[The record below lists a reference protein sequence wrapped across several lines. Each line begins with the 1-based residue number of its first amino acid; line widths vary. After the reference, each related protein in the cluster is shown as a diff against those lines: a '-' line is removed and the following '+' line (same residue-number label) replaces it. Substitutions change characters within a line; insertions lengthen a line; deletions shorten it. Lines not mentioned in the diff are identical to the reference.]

1 MRLINLQTGFY
12 EEVEPERVQEAVQSG
27 AYTFDAEDE
36 VTLRTPDDKLGKTDG
51 QTALELLSSGTSGY
65 FFQDEEQFKKEKEER
80 KFNTFTEE
88 AKTIGEG
95 LARGATVGLSDL
107 IGDPEAKKSRKE
119 VNPVLSTVSEIVG
132 AIAPLPT
139 KVLAPLKFVGAPTRA
154 VDRIGR
160 TAQAAT
166 TKALR
171 GVSAPAARTAGL
183 AARGATEGALFGVGQ
198 TISEDALGDADF
210 NGESL
215 VSNISKGA
223 FFGAGAGAVF
233 GMGSEVARK
242 RALEAKKDATN
253 ELRKAFGVNQISKGD
268 STLASFEKIDR
279 PDLSPKRVVEFFPDQ
294 ETGKIKHIGKG
305 KTIEVDPENFEGRV
319 FNLRDPNVQEEIAG
333 KLGISDVAERLSQ
346 FDIEEGPIPFLERAI
361 LETQGEAQGTLIA
374 KTKAQKARLES
385 IKGRMS
391 RQMTGMRRL
400 QQQVTDLKDR
410 LSKGDFSVKKTLE
423 KKQAKLGQEK
433 MAYKKAVEEWDEFK
447 NIAVGKVEARNV
459 AKEVD
464 DFMSQFDII
473 QSGDKFFVQNDD
485 ILRNVGVDV
494 LDHAKRTIKQFD
506 VSERAI
512 LKLIGANASDI
523 KKNSPKQLE
532 SLVGHVQGILGKG
545 QISRRNLWGIDEIA
559 QENSNILSNAIN
571 AQEEVINE
579 MTNFFID
586 SNIKVGVDSR
596 TLKSTLAR
604 IAKSLER
611 DGVPDIGMSDALK
624 EISAYRKELDRV
636 YSDVSS
642 DGRIIPK
649 NIEMRDLVKIR
660 RDVQKKIN
668 WNRNPRNTNPSS
680 DSERVFNEFRVYL
693 NDLIVDRSSKFEAT
707 KPLAQN
713 YKELNKAMA
722 NSILL
727 RDIIR
732 DSLAKEAVKKGIS
745 LADMFTGTVGISIGN
760 VPSTLAMLTAKKAWD
775 AYGNNLLGVYGDII
789 TKRAEAMNK
798 AIKSSVNGFIG
809 SGRINVVRPATM
821 GAYTLADYQRDK
833 KKIEQGALTPDAM
846 VSSFY
851 EANAAAVD
859 TLPKTSL
866 AIQESVVRG
875 NQFLLEK
882 FPKGYDG
889 LTSDFT
895 PSQAAL
901 DKFDKYKRAIQDPQ
915 NALKEFEQGY
925 MAPES
930 LEVMK
935 VVYPKIFRALR
946 AEVLDNIAGKKLSY
960 SQRQQINR
968 VFGIKTNLYQGAQA
982 NQIINQMLEQQPQGD
997 EMTQGEQSRA
1007 GKSKAP
1013 KEAQTAT
1020 QRLMD
1025 EE

>member
-65 FFQDEEQFKKEKEER
+65 FFQDEDQFKQEQEER

-107 IGDPEAKKSRKE
+107 VGDPEAKKSRKE
-119 VNPVLSTVSEIVG
+119 INPVLSTVSEIVG

-139 KVLAPLKFVGAPTRA
+139 KVLAPLKIIGAPTRA
-154 VDRIGR
+154 VDKIGR

-171 GVSAPAARTAGL
+171 GVSAPAARTTGL
-183 AARGATEGALFGVGQ
+183 AARGAAEGALFGVGQ
-198 TISEDALGDADF
+198 TVSEDALGDADF

-242 RALEAKKDATN
+242 RALEAKKDAAN

-319 FNLRDPNVQEEIAG
+319 FNLYDPNVQEEIAG
-333 KLGISDVAERLSQ
+333 KLGISDVAERLDQ
-346 FDIEEGPIPFLERAI
+346 FDIEEGPIAFLERAI
-361 LETQGEAQGTLIA
+361 LETQAEAQEILIA
-374 KTKAQKARLES
+374 KTKAQKAKLES

-391 RQMTGMRRL
+391 RQMSGMKRL
-400 QQQVTDLKDR
+400 QEQVTDLKDR

-433 MAYKKAVEEWDEFK
+433 MAYKKAVKEWDEFK
-447 NIAVGKVEARNV
+447 NVTVGKVESRNV

-464 DFMSQFDII
+464 DFIQSFDII
-473 QSGDKFFVQNDD
+473 QSGKKFYVQNDD
-485 ILRNVGVDV
+485 ILKGVGVDV
-494 LDHAKRTIKQFD
+494 LDHSKRSINKLS

-512 LKLIGANASDI
+512 LRLVGAKPTDVL
-523 KKNSPKQLE
+523 KNSPKQIQN
-532 SLVGHVQGILGKG
+532 LVSYVQGILGKG
-545 QISRRNLWGIDEIA
+545 KMSRRNLMGIDEIA
-559 QENSNILSNAIN
+559 QENKIILGNAVT

-579 MTNFFID
+579 MTNFFAD
-586 SNIKVGVDSR
+586 SGVKLGVSTR
-596 TLKSTLAR
+596 TLNSKLRNISRSLKNEAGE
-604 IAKSLER
+604 AK
-611 DGVPDIGMSDALK
+611 VGMSDATK
-624 EISAYRKELDRV
+624 QVNDFIQDIERAYQATG
-636 YSDVSS
+636 S
-642 DGRIIPK
+642 
-649 NIEMRDLVKIR
+649 RDLNIADIVELR
-660 RDVQKKIN
+660 RAVQDKIN
-668 WNRNPRNTNPSS
+668 FNRNKLNPNKNA
-680 DSERVFNEFRVYL
+680 DAERVFNEFRVYL
-693 NDLIVDRSSKFEAT
+693 NDLVIDKASKFEAT
-707 KPLAQN
+707 KPLGQA
-713 YKELNKAMA
+713 YKELNQQMSSAIMLDKMVMNA
-722 NSILL
+722 
-727 RDIIR
+727 
-732 DSLAKEAVKKGIS
+732 LAREAVKKGIS
-745 LADMFTGTVGISIGN
+745 LSDMFTGTIGFSLGN
-760 VPSTLAMLTAKKAWD
+760 LPTTMAVLTAKKGWD
-775 AYGNNLLGVYGDII
+775 AYGNNILGVYGDII
-789 TKRAEAMNK
+789 TKKAEAMNK
-798 AIKSSVNGFIG
+798 AIKSSASGFIG

-821 GAYTLADYQRDK
+821 GAYTLADYQKDK

-846 VSSFY
+846 VNSFY

-889 LTSDFT
+889 LTSDFA

-901 DKFDKYKRAIQDPQ
+901 DKFDKYKRAIQDPK

-925 MAPES
+925 MTPES
-930 LEVMK
+930 IEVMK
-935 VVYPKIFRALR
+935 VVYPKIFRSLR
-946 AEVLDNIAGKKLSY
+946 AEVLDNIAGKKLTY

-982 NQIINQMLEQQPQGD
+982 NQMINQILEQQPQGD